1 MKCKAKRPL
10 VAVAAGLAI
19 AAGGIW
25 LAAGGQSASAAKA
38 QAPAVEVKT
47 EAAVGRAVRDWREYV
62 GRLEAVERVDV
73 RPRVAGTI
81 AAVHFRDGDM
91 VSKGSL
97 LFTIDPAPYEAE
109 LRQVEAA
116 LAMAEDRRRLAD
128 TEFAR
133 ARRLLDANAIARREF
148 DALESAA
155 MESASAVRAAQAAV
169 VRARLDLGYTRIVAP
184 ISGRVSRAEITA
196 GNVVSAGGDAAVLT
210 TIVASDPVYASFNVD
225 EQAYLRFLD
234 PDSRDRQPV
243 RLGLADEDG
252 YPRAGVVHSVDNR
265 LDVNSGTIRV
275 RARFPNADG
284 RMVPGMQARV
294 KVEASVLAPAV
305 LVDEAAIG
313 IDQDRKFVLVVG
325 ADDRVEYRAVELGGR
340 QGSLRVVRSGVAAGE
355 RVIVDGGQR
364 VKPGDAVVA
373 RPVVAAR

>member
-1 MKCKAKRPL
+1 MKCKAKQPL
-10 VAVAAGLAI
+10 VAVAAGLAV

-25 LAAGGQSASAAKA
+25 LAAGGQPASAAKV

-62 GRLEAVERVDV
+62 GRLDAVERVDV
-73 RPRVAGTI
+73 RPRVPGTI

-97 LFTIDPAPYEAE
+97 LFTIDPAPYEAQ

-148 DALESAA
+148 DSLESAA
-155 MESASAVRAAQAAV
+155 LESVSAVRAAQAAV
-169 VRARLDLGYTRIVAP
+169 TRARLDLGYTRIVAP

-196 GNVVSAGGDAAVLT
+196 GNVVSAGGEGAVLT

-294 KVEASVLAPAV
+294 KVEASAPAPAV

-325 ADDRVEYRAVELGGR
+325 ADDRVEYRGVELGGR
-340 QGSLRVVRSGVAAGE
+340 QGSLRVVRTGVAAGE

-364 VKPGDAVVA
+364 VKPGDAVAA
-373 RPVVAAR
+373 RPVVASR

>member
-1 MKCKAKRPL
+1 MKCKAKQPL
-10 VAVAAGLAI
+10 VAVAAGLAV

-25 LAAGGQSASAAKA
+25 LAAGGQPASAAKA

-47 EAAVGRAVRDWREYV
+47 EAAVGRGVRDWREYV

-73 RPRVAGTI
+73 RPRVPGTI

-97 LFTIDPAPYEAE
+97 LFTIDPAPYEAQ

-148 DALESAA
+148 DSLESAA
-155 MESASAVRAAQAAV
+155 LESVSAVRAAQAAV
-169 VRARLDLGYTRIVAP
+169 MRARLDLGYTRIVAP
-184 ISGRVSRAEITA
+184 ITGRVSRAEITA
-196 GNVVSAGGDAAVLT
+196 GNVVSAGGEGAVLT

-234 PDSRDRQPV
+234 LDSRDRQPV

-252 YPRAGVVHSVDNR
+252 YPRAGVLHSVDNR

-294 KVEASVLAPAV
+294 KVEASVPAPAV

-313 IDQDRKFVLVVG
+313 VDQDRKFVLVVG
-325 ADDRVEYRAVELGGR
+325 ADDRVEHRVVELGGR
-340 QGSLRVVRSGVAAGE
+340 QGSLRVVRTGVAAGE

-364 VKPGDAVVA
+364 VKPGDAVAA
-373 RPVVAAR
+373 RPAVAAR

>member
-1 MKCKAKRPL
+1 MICKVKQPL
-10 VAVAAGLAI
+10 AAAAAGLAI

-25 LAAGGQSASAAKA
+25 LAAGGRPASAAKT

-47 EAAVGRAVRDWREYV
+47 EAAVGRGVRDWREYV

-73 RPRVAGTI
+73 RPRVPGTI

-97 LFTIDPAPYEAE
+97 LFTIDPAPYEAQ

-148 DALESAA
+148 DSLESAA
-155 MESASAVRAAQAAV
+155 LESVSAVRAAQAAV
-169 VRARLDLGYTRIVAP
+169 MRARLDLGYTRIVAP
-184 ISGRVSRAEITA
+184 IAGRVSRAEITA
-196 GNVVSAGGDAAVLT
+196 GNVVSAGGEGAVLT

-294 KVEASVLAPAV
+294 KVEASAPAPAV
-305 LVDEAAIG
+305 LVDEAAIAV
-313 IDQDRKFVLVVG
+313 DQDRKFVLVVG
-325 ADDRVEYRAVELGGR
+325 ADDRVEHRVVELGGR
-340 QGSLRVVRSGVAAGE
+340 QGSLRVVRTGVAAGE

-364 VKPGDAVVA
+364 VKPGDAVTA